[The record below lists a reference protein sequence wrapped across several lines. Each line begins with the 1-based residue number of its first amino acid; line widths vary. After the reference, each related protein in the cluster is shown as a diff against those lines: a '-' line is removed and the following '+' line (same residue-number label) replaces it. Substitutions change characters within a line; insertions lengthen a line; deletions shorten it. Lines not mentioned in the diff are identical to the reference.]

1 MTRVAASIMAAG
13 LSTRFGGDKLRAN
26 LGGRRVI
33 VWVLEAVRE
42 SKITRRS
49 VVIRREKD
57 IDIFS
62 SMGFE
67 ILVNEKPEEGLSSS
81 IKIAVEWL
89 PDSYEGLLI
98 LLGDQPLVS
107 SGTIERLVEEFMT
120 GKYLIVSASVDD
132 TPVNPAIFHR
142 SLAGELKQLRGD
154 TGARSVIQRHLDSTR
169 LVKVDKRELL
179 DVDTPEALLLAER
192 YAREL
197 GRLK

>member
-154 TGARSVIQRHLDSTR
+154 TGARSVIQRHLDATR